1 MFYIVLLDFPFL
13 FPFYIYYIIFFAVCQ
28 VVILHKLFCWFL
40 WNFTKTCP
48 IKFFSFPST
57 LHIYYT
63 LFFKIL
69 QGANCTNFSPFK
81 KNFLLLLWKCT
92 ISGQKCWKFL
102 CILRIDFLRGMW
114 YNGKFGLARA
124 STHQWKHFHFYLLK
138 Y

>member
-63 LFFKIL
+63 LFFQKL
-69 QGANCTNFSPFK
+69 QGANCTNFFHLK
-81 KNFLLLLWKCT
+81 KFFCYSCENAQFREKNVENFCIFCLLTFCEGCG
-92 ISGQKCWKFL
+92 IMEDSGWRERQPTNENIF
-102 CILRIDFLRGMW
+102 IFI
-114 YNGKFGLARA
+114 Y
-124 STHQWKHFHFYLLK
+124 
-138 Y
+138 